1 MNCRNKWTIV
11 FKPAFYVVTGIQG
24 SSISI
29 WRIQDGRSYEC
40 CDASKLKLANSLM
53 KATGDNQAPD
63 IEGEDEMDDCGMDQ
77 EAAEELSP

>member
-1 MNCRNKWTIV
+1 
-11 FKPAFYVVTGIQG
+11 
-24 SSISI
+24 
-29 WRIQDGRSYEC
+29 
-40 CDASKLKLANSLM
+40 M